1 MVHNDGVS
9 LAFEVIPAIDLRAGR
24 PVRLYQGDYARETV
38 YGDDPVAVALAWA
51 AAGAPRLHVVD
62 LDGARAG
69 APAHLEALRA
79 IAAAVSIP
87 VEFGGGIRTR
97 AAAEA
102 ALAAGA
108 GRVIVGTA
116 AVEDP
121 ALARELAD
129 ALGER
134 LVLGVD
140 ARDGLV
146 ATRGW
151 RSGSAVVATDLVARA
166 REWGVARIIYTDI
179 ARDGTLTEPN
189 YAGLEQVIAAAGI
202 PVIASGGVVRVAH
215 LRRLRAL
222 GAEGAIVGKA
232 LYDGALRL
240 DDALAA
246 VGDGGDE
253 RAC

>member
-1 MVHNDGVS
+1 V
-9 LAFEVIPAIDLRAGR
+9 AREFEVIPAIDLRGGR
-24 PVRLYQGDYARETV
+24 AVRLYQGDYARETV
-38 YGDDPVAVALAWA
+38 YGDDPVAVARAWA
-51 AAGAPRLHVVD
+51 DGGAPRLHVVD

-69 APAHLEALRA
+69 APAHLAALQA
-79 IAAAVSIP
+79 IVAAVAVP

-108 GRVIVGTA
+108 ARVIVGTA

-121 ALARELAD
+121 ALARELAA
-129 ALGER
+129 ALGPR

-151 RSGSAVVATDLVARA
+151 LSGSGVAATELVAQA
-166 REWGVARIIYTDI
+166 AEWGVQRVIFTDI

-189 YAGLEQVIAAAGI
+189 YASLEAVIAAAGV
-202 PVIASGGVVRVAH
+202 PVIASGGVAHLEH

-240 DDALAA
+240 QDAIAA
-246 VGDGGDE
+246 VQSDE
-253 RAC
+253 R